1 MKHSLLPVVLSQ
13 APHEAKQVEKLIQW
27 CRDLDGTE
35 IRVFTHDEPAGIS
48 YPEVA
53 NWSFRQVAKEMQ
65 GQPFIWIEADSVPLK
80 AGWAADLTK
89 EYHRQRKEYLYPL
102 QFNPPHDIYS
112 GIGVQGPNAYNECPD
127 GPFPGGFDEFIV
139 TRHPEKIGRTA
150 LIRHNYGS
158 YDEKGDVTLHQFPRD
173 INLIGPEAVIF
184 HKDKKLELI
193 DYLRSPG
200 LTVSSA
206 GDIGDCALLLCLMK
220 QIPGGPHTLALR
232 PSPLTKSKDD
242 EKVKR
247 LHDAIA
253 PLALAQRYIKD
264 VKIIEADTKVDW
276 ASEGFRKLGHY
287 RKGETLMQAHQH
299 HLIKTK
305 GIGRDFRD
313 DQPWLNVRKAEDVS
327 DRVVINRTSRYRND
341 NFPWAQIVKHL
352 GSRLLF
358 VGHEDEWRE
367 FCKSFGTVEYRRTAN
382 MLEVAELIAGSALF
396 IGNQSSAN
404 ACAEGL
410 KHNSIQEVCLELPDC
425 IYRRP
430 NAQYV
435 ADGVVHLPDG
445 TVIRGPEPQRDRGAR
460 KLMQAPPRY
469 WQYPGCAPSPS
480 FPVIA
485 RMVQQLEKVSLE
497 EAEDRL
503 YEANV
508 ARCPAFFQDASAQQK
523 LERYRAA
530 MGMA

>member
-1 MKHSLLPVVLSQ
+1 MKHPTLPVVLSQ
-13 APHEAKQVEKLIQW
+13 APHEIKQVKKLVQW
-27 CRDLDGTE
+27 CKELDGTHVM
-35 IRVFTHDEPAGIS
+35 VFTHDEPAGMY

-53 NWSFRQVAKEMQ
+53 NWSFREVAKEMQ

-89 EYHRQRKEYLYPL
+89 EYHRQKKEYLYPL

-150 LIRHNYGS
+150 LIRHSYGS
-158 YDEKGDVTLHQFPRD
+158 YDKKGDVTLHQFPRD
-173 INLIGPEAVIF
+173 LNLIGPEAVIF

-242 EKVKR
+242 EKVRR
-247 LHDAIA
+247 LHDTIA

-299 HLIKTK
+299 HLVKTL
-305 GIGRDFRD
+305 GLGQRFHGRD
-313 DQPWLNVRKAEDVS
+313 PWLNVAKAAGVS
-327 DRVVINRTSRYRND
+327 DRVIINRTERYRNKF
-341 NFPWAQIVKHL
+341 FPWEQIVRHY

-358 VGHEDEWRE
+358 VGLEHEWVD
-367 FCKSFGTVEYRRTAN
+367 FCRTFGHVDYRPTAN
-382 MLEVAELIAGSALF
+382 MLEVAQLIAGSSLF

-410 KHNSIQEVCLELPDC
+410 KHNLIQETCVELPDC
-425 IYRRP
+425 VYVRP
-430 NAQYV
+430 NAQHV
-435 ADGVVHLPDG
+435 ADGKVILPDG
-445 TVIRGPEPQRDRGAR
+445 TVLLGPVPVRSRNDR
-460 KLMQAPPRY
+460 KLMQAPPKL
-469 WQYPGCAPSPS
+469 WQYPGCAANGS
-480 FPVIA
+480 FSAIA
-485 RMVQQLEKVSLE
+485 AMVAQIEQCSRE

-508 ARCPAFFQDASAQQK
+508 ERCPSFFADSTEVQRMA
-523 LERYRAA
+523 RVRAA
-530 MGMA
+530 MGKA